1 MKIGARLFGL
11 MLLPLSP
18 VVAVWALYVFR
29 KSEIPEDHS
38 YLHNLRGLAAEC
50 WNLMK
55 TGEFFGDEQA

>member
-1 MKIGARLFGL
+1 MKTGVRLLGL
-11 MLLPLSP
+11 VLLPLSP
-18 VVAVWALYVFR
+18 AVAAWALYVFR

-50 WNLMK
+50 WNLVT

>member
-18 VVAVWALYVFR
+18 AVAAWALYVFR

-38 YLHNLRGLAAEC
+38 YLRNLRELAAEC
-50 WNLMK
+50 WSLVK
-55 TGEFFGDEQA
+55 TGEFLGYEQA